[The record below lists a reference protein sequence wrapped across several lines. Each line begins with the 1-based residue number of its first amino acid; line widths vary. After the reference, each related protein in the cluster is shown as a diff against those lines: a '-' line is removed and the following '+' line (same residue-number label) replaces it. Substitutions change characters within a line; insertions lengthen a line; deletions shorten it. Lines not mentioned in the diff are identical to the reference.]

1 MCVKEGQVELVCAMC
16 CVFLQRKSSFP
27 KKDKTDEGQEEDRRR
42 NVLAQQASTGVS
54 LEAGVHV

>member
-1 MCVKEGQVELVCAMC
+1 MELVCAMC
-16 CVFLQRKSSFP
+16 CVFLQRESSFP
-27 KKDKTDEGQEEDRRR
+27 KKDETDEGQEEDRRR